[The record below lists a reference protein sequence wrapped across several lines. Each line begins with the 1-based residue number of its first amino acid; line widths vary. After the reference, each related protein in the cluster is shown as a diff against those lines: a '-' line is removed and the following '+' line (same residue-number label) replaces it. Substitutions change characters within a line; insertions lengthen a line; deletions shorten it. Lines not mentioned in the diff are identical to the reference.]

1 MTEVTAGGVSRGTFL
16 RDAARGGVV
25 LAGGGAVL
33 ASVGGAAFASSA
45 SAATASDITTMQAA
59 YTAESLAVFIYT
71 AIVKNFHAF
80 RHPKLEN
87 LDYFKA
93 ALRNEKDHKA
103 FLASALGSQTPTG
116 LTFKI
121 PASVTKTGQSLLN
134 TGVALETAF
143 VEAYL
148 GAVETFSSLDLKMVA
163 AKVAANEATH
173 FSFFDAAAG
182 AGPAANLGGHGVL
195 PSLPGTASIP
205 ATVAKLKPFL
215 G

>member
-1 MTEVTAGGVSRGTFL
+1 MTEVSAAVNRGTFL
-16 RDAARGGVV
+16 RNAAKGGIV
-25 LAGGGAVL
+25 LAGASGVIASVEGAV
-33 ASVGGAAFASSA
+33 FAGSA
-45 SAATASDITTMQAA
+45 SAATASDITTLQAA
-59 YTAESLAVFIYT
+59 YTAESLAVVVYS
-71 AIVKNFHAF
+71 AIIQNFHAF
-80 RHPKLEN
+80 KHPKLKN
-87 LDYFKA
+87 LDYFQA
-93 ALRNEKDHKA
+93 ALRNEKDHRA
-103 FLASALGSQTPTG
+103 FLAGALGSKTPTG
-116 LTFKI
+116 LKFKI

-148 GAVETFSSLDLKMVA
+148 GAVQTFSSLDLKVVA

-195 PSLPGTASIP
+195 PSLPSTATIP
-205 ATVAKLKPFL
+205 ATVKKLKPFL